1 MTIWNIINHWS
12 LVTMI
17 FSHRYPIVTPG
28 KSNVCWSKTLRS
40 FGGYAVRELFP
51 AIFFRAMWETQCF
64 KTTIWR
70 WLFLPIYNDFG
81 DIFLLGLPW
90 FTVHHIRSSWYTIGR
105 QKKTVRR
112 PIGCRAWVYGTIG
125 MGIRTSHFTISKRV
139 VREPAIPT
147 LAAWFGVKPFPF
159 SLVSSNGRV
168 FLIECIF
175 FWIFCGWF

>member
-1 MTIWNIINHWS
+1 
-12 LVTMI
+12 MI

-28 KSNVCWSKTLRS
+28 KSKDSKIFWRLR
-40 FGGYAVRELFP
+40 RERVVSSN
-51 AIFFRAMWETQCF
+51 FFRAMWETQCF
-64 KTTIWR
+64 KATIWR

-90 FTVHHIRSSWYTIGR
+90 FTVHHIRSSWYIIGR
-105 QKKTVRR
+105 QTKTVRR

-125 MGIRTSHFTISKRV
+125 L
-139 VREPAIPT
+139 REPAIPT
-147 LAAWFGVKPFPF
+147 LAAWFGVNSFPF

-175 FWIFCGWF
+175 FWYSVVGSSQFANC